1 MTKRSMKADF
11 LKFAEIIVL
20 TVLFVLVSGC
30 DTKEE
35 SLGGEEEGRVI
46 TQTYISNA
54 NVCLDINMNFR
65 CEKSERTVATDA
77 SGFFSVTALSLT
89 EDEIEK
95 YQLVAELHSESE
107 YVGYGRK
114 TGGNV
119 LSSIPGH
126 PGFITPLTTIIAVET
141 GRTGGTSIEEA
152 ENKFKE
158 AFGLPNYTYFKSD
171 YVVEENDTLNTIAS
185 FISAHQKE
193 NLADVYNDEE
203 ITSLRS
209 HLEQLN
215 DDIFENAQV
224 IQALSSTPEDNTRQ
238 GKGQVNLDPKVLSNL
253 PFTQGMD
260 FGVGYDKLTS
270 NILTASQCIESNLEP
285 YKDSTGRLP
294 ASFYEDKINIGRMV
308 VQRTAE
314 RNEVDYFF
322 QVVESKQDLY
332 DMFSLDASI
341 DLNIGEFAG
350 SLQGSYAKEM
360 ENDQSSVYVLI
371 KVDAKLADFKIVN
384 PTLTTE
390 AVDYF
395 LCNSTHLKGC
405 VDNDYTQGYNP
416 ENFRKKCGDYFLNV
430 ITVGGS
436 YYAMLKIK
444 TNSLQEKKEISGKLQ
459 ASYKSKESGT
469 TGNVSGEFS
478 YVIDNLTENYNATIH
493 TITKGVPGSLSAVK
507 SKDDLMKDIDAFFK
521 NLSEN
526 AGYPQV
532 SFDDEKTEEKETTP
546 FVPSIDYRKAV
557 FEVKFEDY
565 EQSFMDNIKGGA
577 DEITVDAL
585 KKVALD
591 KEIKDTIIEL
601 YSRYEH
607 AETTIRFMLAFPESF
622 IGVIERDK
630 ELGEM
635 LKKLRAFKSITKF
648 FAYEC
653 TKTVGRSCK
662 LITQSACDDATTE
675 AGTCTDNE
683 EIVPELY
690 SVANVLWFKDECDVD
705 KPQMCL
711 ERPETIVNS
720 LPAERIVYP
729 ATCVQRK
736 KLYATND
743 KSGIYTLFMSS
754 DKEKPYLIYC
764 DDMDVSEEECNP
776 TGSEDSEESPTQADY
791 DINCGPKEYL
801 ILSNISPQ
809 PGSTADPTLFTP
821 SYNFSRYVGYSGD
834 DGSGLETML
843 TSVYYKLRVLVNR
856 SHLAVVP
863 DQEMFVSTIGD
874 MPEGIDGSTARY
886 GSTSA
891 CSLNKEWSAK
901 AGGVQGYLTRISAN
915 ISLEGTPFYLPD
927 DLTFI
932 TNKQFDVV
940 NTAASHD
947 AAYKNAVSKGGY
959 LPVVQDEEDNNKF
972 KSIINT
978 LGMKG
983 SWMGLK
989 SEGTKALIEVFVA
1002 EKDDKDCQE
1011 GENKII
1017 KGIDKNSNGKLDNLE
1032 IQSVVCTAEAVGE
1045 IDAATD
1051 CGVEGGKKRT
1061 VGASEIKLCNTS
1073 FQTGFKGFHWLD
1085 TTIPFNESHNYFVY
1099 DDDASRNKDEN
1110 ELMCGF
1116 MSGHPRSY
1124 PLINAGG
1131 TDFEDVATTVDK
1143 NWFEFPCSGE
1153 ITAASGTQV
1162 YEYPYIIEYLS
1173 LSTEIEDI
1181 DYKFTPDGSTTEKT
1195 LRQGVN
1201 LKISNKLDNGKCG
1214 YLRPA
1219 YDLILEYD
1227 KDLADHLGI
1236 IEKAEIPGE

>member
-1 MTKRSMKADF
+1 
-11 LKFAEIIVL
+11 
-20 TVLFVLVSGC
+20 
-30 DTKEE
+30 
-35 SLGGEEEGRVI
+35 
-46 TQTYISNA
+46 
-54 NVCLDINMNFR
+54 
-65 CEKSERTVATDA
+65 
-77 SGFFSVTALSLT
+77 
-89 EDEIEK
+89 
-95 YQLVAELHSESE
+95 
-107 YVGYGRK
+107 
-114 TGGNV
+114 
-119 LSSIPGH
+119 
-126 PGFITPLTTIIAVET
+126 
-141 GRTGGTSIEEA
+141 
-152 ENKFKE
+152 
-158 AFGLPNYTYFKSD
+158 
-171 YVVEENDTLNTIAS
+171 
-185 FISAHQKE
+185 
-193 NLADVYNDEE
+193 
-203 ITSLRS
+203 
-209 HLEQLN
+209 
-215 DDIFENAQV
+215 
-224 IQALSSTPEDNTRQ
+224 
-238 GKGQVNLDPKVLSNL
+238 
-253 PFTQGMD
+253 
-260 FGVGYDKLTS
+260 
-270 NILTASQCIESNLEP
+270 
-285 YKDSTGRLP
+285 
-294 ASFYEDKINIGRMV
+294 
-308 VQRTAE
+308 
-314 RNEVDYFF
+314 
-322 QVVESKQDLY
+322 DLY

-1219 YDLILEYD
+1219 
-1227 KDLADHLGI
+1227 
-1236 IEKAEIPGE
+1236 